1 MAFELKEEEYRQKN
15 ILIVVGIPEAT
26 YHYHIKRL
34 NTEEDKD
41 LEDMISDLFY
51 QFNERYGYKRYD
63 IGTVEF
69 IEKCRRRLR

>member
-1 MAFELKEEEYRQKN
+1 MAFEFKEEEYRQKN

-26 YHYHIKRL
+26 YHYDIKRL

-69 IEKCRRRLR
+69 I